1 VASARPVPIRE
12 ERSLATDERLDGA
25 SERAAIAEE
34 ASTRHAFHRRTFLRG
49 LGAAGALPLTG
60 LASSP
65 AGALPLTGLA
75 SLPAAAHAGRGRVV
89 VLGAGLAGLG
99 AAYNLVK
106 RGYEVTVLEAQDRPG
121 GRVQTARDDFRN
133 GGHAELGAVR
143 IFDTHEHTL
152 KYVDEFGLELAPYD
166 TGTRAFF
173 MRGKRFLPPPAG
185 EPWPLP
191 GLRPS
196 EQPDPAARFPQY
208 VLSAILKLGDV
219 SDPGWPG
226 SVPSAREL
234 DRTTI
239 DGYMAAQGASETWR
253 DWFYAQNGRVARV
266 NAAAGFAVESQP
278 AGDRV
283 SSIRG
288 GNDRLPYA
296 FAAALGNRVKY
307 RSEVVRITQD
317 SRGVTIGFKDRG
329 GRRHELRADRCVC
342 ALPFAPLRRV
352 QLDAGFS
359 RDKMAAIGRLKYMAA
374 ARCHFQTRGRFWQHD
389 PLGRLG
395 GLDLVGTD
403 TMAGR
408 VWNTSSQQADP
419 STGMLHA
426 YMFDTEALEFAS
438 HGHRRVAV
446 MRRLFRTLVPGIDGQ
461 VTGITHKA
469 WQEDPWA
476 GGGWGSPRPG
486 ELVWMRPAMRRP
498 EGRVHFAGEHT
509 ATLWPAWMNGALESG
524 ERAAEEI
531 LQADRS
537 ARS

>member
-1 VASARPVPIRE
+1 MSHA
-12 ERSLATDERLDGA
+12 LDR
-25 SERAAIAEE
+25 RAA
-34 ASTRHAFHRRTFLRG
+34 LRV
-49 LGAAGALPLTG
+49 LGAAGALPLTD
-60 LASSP
+60 LARTP
-65 AGALPLTGLA
+65 AT
-75 SLPAAAHAGRGRVV
+75 AHSGGGGNRVV

-99 AAYNLVK
+99 AAYTLMK

-121 GRVQTARDDFRN
+121 GRVQTVRDAFRY

-143 IFDTHEHTL
+143 IFDTHEYTL
-152 KYVDEFGLELAPYD
+152 KYVTEFGLELTPYD
-166 TGTRAFF
+166 TGTRAFHL
-173 MRGKRFLPPPAG
+173 RGKRFLAPPAG

-191 GLRPS
+191 GLHPS
-196 EQPDPAARFPQY
+196 EQPDPSARFPQY
-208 VLSAILKLGDV
+208 VESGMRKLGDT

-239 DGYMAAQGASETWR
+239 DGHLTAQGASKTWR

-266 NAAAGFAVESQP
+266 NAAAGFAVESLP
-278 AGDRV
+278 AGFAVESLPAGNTV

-296 FAAALGNRVKY
+296 FAAALGHRVKY

-317 SRGVTIGFKDRG
+317 ARGVTVGFRDHRG
-329 GRRHELRADRCVC
+329 RHQLRADRCVC

-359 RDKMAAIGRLKYMAA
+359 PDKMAAIGNLRYMAA
-374 ARCHFQTRGRFWQHD
+374 ARCYFQTRRRFWQHD

-395 GLDLVGTD
+395 GLDLVATD

-408 VWNTSSQQADP
+408 VWNTSPQQPEPAA
-419 STGMLHA
+419 GMLHA

-438 HGHRRVAV
+438 HGRRRVAA

-461 VTGITHKA
+461 IIGVTQKA

-476 GGGWGSPRPG
+476 GGGWGSPQPG
-486 ELVWMRPAMRRP
+486 ELHWMRPAMRRA
-498 EGRVHFAGEHT
+498 ERRVHFAGEHT
-509 ATLWPAWMNGALESG
+509 ATQWVAWMNGALESA
-524 ERAAEEI
+524 ERVVEEI
-531 LQADRS
+531 LQAD
-537 ARS
+537 AQVTHAP